1 MSARKPPTPAPEP
14 FVLAIFYSLIIF
26 ASDSVC
32 VVGVLVFLIMITV
45 MACIIITATITTTTT
60 TIFIV
65 TIRYSAIS
73 SAVSDF
79 KRNSSR

>member
-1 MSARKPPTPAPEP
+1 MMTC
-14 FVLAIFYSLIIF
+14 IF
-26 ASDSVC
+26 
-32 VVGVLVFLIMITV
+32 
-45 MACIIITATITTTTT
+45 ITAATTATTA

-79 KRNSSR
+79 KRNSSK